1 MIKSQPDKIQKKHAQ
16 ALVEFALALPILLIL
31 VFGLMETGR
40 LIFIY
45 ASTVSAAREAVR
57 YGSAMGRNADNVPL
71 YQDCEGIRRAAQ
83 TVGFIN
89 SFDDADIQITYD
101 GGIDDDTGAE
111 IPLNP
116 ANPSCGSFSSV
127 KNGDRIRISVST
139 QWEPIVSIVPL
150 EPFTI
155 TSTSERTIIAAIS
168 ISAPKILTNAEKTAT
183 AVAAQTATAAAAQT
197 ATAAAAQTA
206 TAAVVQTA
214 AAAVAQT
221 ATQVSVN
228 LTSTALATPQQII
241 LNVAVTDPIT
251 NPALLKAGDLIRFD
265 YTITNIGFFPVTG
278 VSIKSAGVNGV
289 TLDAACA
296 TTLIGKSSI
305 TCKGTRFVSQGDID
319 TGAALTNT
327 WIANADFIS
336 DSNIITTTVNIKQE
350 KGLSISSITGT
361 VKGGNIDYVYKI
373 VNDGNVTL
381 SNLLIKDDKAA
392 IICDSTSLPPNVTPL
407 ICRGSHVVSLDEIN
421 AGSVTNTGKAQAQF
435 GGVDYFSLSAGTT
448 VDTGKFSL
456 TVMQNKTTILP
467 NDPTI
472 TYTYTI
478 NNTGAFPLSKPYTI
492 ASTLQSTLLIT
503 GTGGSNTSTAISAN
517 CASAAASIN
526 PGESTSCTY
535 IYTHPGTTGSSTLA
549 NGSFSASIG
558 SITGTLIP
566 PTSLTAN
573 VYNCTTSNFSVGT
586 LTKGTGGNKNK
597 VTWIITNKVGIN
609 LPIGLITLNW
619 ANSGSTN
626 KTWALSSVTLTNSST
641 LTTGLPP
648 SDTISPYISGS
659 GTLTGAVVSTSW
671 PTTVTFGFSQN
682 DPTGFSASI
691 TMAAPYS
698 ACSRP

>member
-16 ALVEFALALPILLIL
+16 AMVEFALALPILLIL

-127 KNGDRIRISVST
+127 KNGDRIKISVST

-155 TSTSERTIIAAIS
+155 TSTSERTIIASIS

-183 AVAAQTATAAAAQT
+183 AVAAQTATAAGVQT

-206 TAAVVQTA
+206 TAAVAQTEIA
-214 AAAVAQT
+214 AAAQT

-241 LNVAVTDPIT
+241 LSVAVTDPIT
-251 NPALLKAGDLIRFD
+251 NPAPLKAGDLIRFD

-305 TCKGTRFVSQGDID
+305 TCKGIRFVSQGDID

-327 WIANADFIS
+327 WIASADFIS
-336 DSNIITTTVNIKQE
+336 DSNAITTTVNITQT
-350 KGLSISSITGT
+350 KGLSIFSITGT
-361 VKGGNIDYVYKI
+361 VNGSNIDYVYKI
-373 VNDGNVTL
+373 VNDGNITL
-381 SNLLIKDDKAA
+381 SNLSITDDKAT
-392 IICDSTSLPPNVTPL
+392 ITCDSTSLPPNVART
-407 ICRGSHVVSLDEIN
+407 CSGSHPVSQAEIN
-421 AGSVTNTGKAQAQF
+421 AGSVTNSGTAKAQF
-435 GGVDYFSLSAGTT
+435 GGIDYFSAPAGTT
-448 VDTGKFSL
+448 VATGKFTL
-456 TVMQNKTTILP
+456 TVAQNKTNITPSDLTI
-467 NDPTI
+467 I
-472 TYTYTI
+472 YTYTI
-478 NNTGAFPLSKPYTI
+478 TNTGNFALSKPYNI
-492 ASTLQSTLLIT
+492 SSTLSSSPLFTGSGSSIPSTPIT
-503 GTGGSNTSTAISAN
+503 AN
-517 CASAAASIN
+517 CANAAASIN
-526 PGESTSCTY
+526 PGQSTSCTY
-535 IYTHPGTTGSSTLA
+535 TYSYASSTGSSTLF
-549 NGSFSASIG
+549 NNSFTASIG
-558 SITGTLIP
+558 SITASSVT
-566 PTSLTAN
+566 PTSLSANAYSCTA
-573 VYNCTTSNFSVGT
+573 TNFAVGS
-586 LTKGTGGNKNK
+586 LTKTGSQT
-597 VTWIITNKVGIN
+597 TWVITNKVGIDI
-609 LPIGLITLNW
+609 PITSVKIGWSN
-619 ANSGSTN
+619 AGSGSNNVQLT
-626 KTWALSSVTLTNSST
+626 ALSVNNSST
-641 LTTGLPP
+641 LNLGSTLPATT
-648 SDTISPYISGS
+648 SPYTS
-659 GTLTGAVVSTSW
+659 GTGTLKGNVISQSV
-671 PTTVTFGFSQN
+671 TTVTFTFSKN
-682 DPTGFSASI
+682 NHSASNPVLNI
-691 TMAAPYS
+691 AAPYS
-698 ACSRP
+698 TCSRP